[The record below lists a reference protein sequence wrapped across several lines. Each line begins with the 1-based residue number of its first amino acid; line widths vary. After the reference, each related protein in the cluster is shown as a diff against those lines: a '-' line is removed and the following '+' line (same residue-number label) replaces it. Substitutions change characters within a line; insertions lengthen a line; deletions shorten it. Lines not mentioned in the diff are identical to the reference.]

1 MFDTT
6 YLERSCP
13 AKDEKI
19 DSSNLPMREA
29 EQFFVKEISF
39 TRPAFSSLVFS
50 SVPGTACNFLSRRIK
65 NRWNARL
72 LKLMIKMQDFLAESK
87 VQRVDLKRKLEKPTK
102 VKRFTNQ
109 SECSRFENVKLS
121 TVQKTITC

>member
-1 MFDTT
+1 
-6 YLERSCP
+6 
-13 AKDEKI
+13 
-19 DSSNLPMREA
+19 MREA

-50 SVPGTACNFLSRRIK
+50 SFPGTACNFLSRRIN

-72 LKLMIKMQDFLAESK
+72 LKLMIKIQVFLAESK

-109 SECSRFENVKLS
+109 SDCSRFENVKLS
-121 TVQKTITC
+121 TVQ